1 MSTVRNN
8 GMLKGPRF
16 ELEIESKGYPE
27 SLLCLEEPP
36 LRLYGIG
43 NPEVLVPGI
52 AVIGARKATPYGL
65 AATAR
70 FARHAAKRGVPI
82 VSGGARGCDQEAHK
96 AALLEGCPTVVVF
109 GSAPDVIYP
118 KGGAKLFQQVID
130 AGGAVISE
138 NPWGTKP
145 LGYLFR
151 KRNRII
157 AALAMLLFIAE
168 AGIPSGTFSTADAS
182 LAVGRM
188 VGAVPGS
195 ISSPYSK
202 GTNHLIIQG
211 AHPVVDED
219 SLDDLI
225 DMAFQ
230 QLPLSVFERERLG
243 MGEEAWD
250 ELLKND
256 ELLAA
261 LASEPYAPGELCAYF
276 GYSCSELACRLGQYE
291 IQGLVERG
299 RDGRFQAVKGRL
311 QRRAVQEGSRYLGDI
326 HMPG

>member
-1 MSTVRNN
+1 MSGVAGSRE
-8 GMLKGPRF
+8 LKGPRF
-16 ELEIESKGYPE
+16 EIEIGDEGYPE

-70 FARHAAKRGVPI
+70 FARHAARRGVPI

-118 KGGAKLFQQVID
+118 KSGAKLFQQVID
-130 AGGAVISE
+130 AGGVIISE
-138 NPWGTKP
+138 NPWGTEP
-145 LGYLFR
+145 IGYLFR

-182 LAVGRM
+182 LSVGRL
-188 VGAVPGS
+188 VGAVPGA

-202 GTNHLIIQG
+202 GTNRLIFDG
-211 AHPVVDED
+211 AAPVIDEE

-225 DMAFQ
+225 DEAFR
-230 QLPLSVFERERLG
+230 QLPLSVLERDGLDSDEK
-243 MGEEAWD
+243 AWD
-250 ELLKND
+250 DLLKED
-256 ELLAA
+256 EVLAA

-276 GYSCSELACRLGQYE
+276 GFSYSELACRLGQYE

-311 QRRAVQEGSRYLGDI
+311 RARPAIPTAKHAAGNAGC
-326 HMPG
+326 